1 MNPIISTATTIEE
14 AVRAAM
20 SPEVS
25 ESDFISTYADFAD
38 VFEMP
43 RQIHEWVAAQLIAS
57 VLNGNVHID
66 WGAVTY
72 PLDLWVL
79 LLSGSGQGR
88 NTATDV
94 ALNVID
100 VAKIPGLLHKYVGQ
114 QSGFLST
121 NRPMSSGS
129 ICVARAIRRPAN
141 PE

>member
-1 MNPIISTATTIEE
+1 MSTPANPVTTTPITHVISRATTIPE

-20 SPEVS
+20 SPERAA
-25 ESDFISTYADFAD
+25 SDFITTYADFAD

-43 RQIHEWVAAQLIAS
+43 RPVHEWVAAQLIAS
-57 VLNGNVHID
+57 VLNGKVFIK

-94 ALNVID
+94 AL
-100 VAKIPGLLHKYVGQ
+100 GG
-114 QSGFLST
+114 T
-121 NRPMSSGS
+121 
-129 ICVARAIRRPAN
+129 
-141 PE
+141 